1 MASDS
6 SASSSPPSVDQSK
19 GSSVSS
25 GLREEYEDLL
35 RYAVITPKLD
45 KDVRGILKKATP
57 PVSMATTPID
67 LGVEVTQ
74 LVMDEIEEDSESGSS
89 SVESSI
95 HEVTPLSK
103 SHDTE
108 VLSRDRHVK
117 SHDTHAPLLHQ
128 TILQSSISSRQKP
141 SAKEDAEL
149 SRLEEKL
156 DSWCNDL
163 KGNILVLK
171 RLLYYRDNGICI
183 GSDTTPSISNINRTK
198 IFITET
204 HIV

>member
-57 PVSMATTPID
+57 PVSMATAPID
-67 LGVEVTQ
+67 LGVGSELVTR

-163 KGNILVLK
+163 KGNILVLNSC
-171 RLLYYRDNGICI
+171 YIIGIVAYAWDQI
-183 GSDTTPSISNINRTK
+183 QHQVFQI
-198 IFITET
+198 
-204 HIV
+204 